1 MSNLRLKLEEMLPL
15 TKMAL
20 DIAWKQKGMFKDEF
34 EDLKDIEANMIHV
47 GKQNVSGVNNQSLG
61 GGVNLSNQ
69 MNRGVH
75 NNIDNTGDNN

>member
-47 GKQNVSGVNNQSLG
+47 GK
-61 GGVNLSNQ
+61 
-69 MNRGVH
+69 
-75 NNIDNTGDNN
+75 